1 MSGPTLRAVDNHE
14 INEDPA
20 DFWNDCQLSGNASG
34 TSASETVCENP
45 SLNFVP
51 ISKAKSLINGSP
63 VDLV

>member
-34 TSASETVCENP
+34 TSVSETVSEN
-45 SLNFVP
+45 SLNCVP
-51 ISKAKSLINGSP
+51 IWVAKSLINGSP